1 MALRIGALILATC
14 NLLSASV
21 LQSRDYNPIQEH
33 LSVIGPI
40 GGIPSHIYG
49 DHEVLPRPGVII
61 SNYNI
66 GGSADHNDQE
76 SRSENPSTDAHI
88 DVNQNP
94 VDFKPLK
101 YVKSSDASTVKAPI
115 TIVTVPRVSTA
126 PPTKHEV
133 VENQVKNQ
141 PNLPEY
147 RDYNNNSAK

>member
-21 LQSRDYNPIQEH
+21 LQSRDYYPIQKH
-33 LSVIGPI
+33 LSVTEHEGDIH
-40 GGIPSHIYG
+40 SHIYG

-66 GGSADHNDQE
+66 GGSADHHDDE
-76 SRSENPSTDAHI
+76 SRSERPSTDAHTNI
-88 DVNQNP
+88 NQGP

-101 YVKSSDASTVKAPI
+101 YVKNSDANNVKAPI

-126 PPTKHEV
+126 PPTKH
-133 VENQVKNQ
+133 
-141 PNLPEY
+141 
-147 RDYNNNSAK
+147 